1 VTDPRITTDPSEQGR
16 SAMNNRHEGITAF
29 LSGWTAAEV
38 SGDTTAL
45 HDSLADDFT
54 AVGPLGF
61 TLSKQDWLARHA
73 TGALKYETFELDKL
87 QLRRYG
93 DVAVATAL
101 QHGQGTYQGNT
112 VPSTLRVT
120 LVVVRQSPSWRL
132 ATAHMSFVAGTP
144 GAPPIPGRP

>member
-1 VTDPRITTDPSEQGR
+1 
-16 SAMNNRHEGITAF
+16 MNNQHDDVTAF
-29 LSGWTAAEV
+29 LSRWTAAEAR
-38 SGDTTAL
+38 GDTTAL
-45 HDSLADDFT
+45 HNTLTDDFT

-101 QHGQGTYQGNT
+101 QNGHGTYQGNS

-120 LVVVRQSPSWRL
+120 LVLVRQSL
-132 ATAHMSFVAGTP
+132 P
-144 GAPPIPGRP
+144 GDWPAPT